1 MDLRTGRRSLRGDGT
16 AVARW
21 TRILL
26 VVLFVQVVWGAFTA
40 GLDAG
45 RIYNTWPLMNGHFM
59 PENVTAF
66 GSWWKDLADHRDGVQ
81 FVHRNLAWLVAAAFV
96 GVAVHFRRDP
106 VLMGLWPLLLG
117 AVLLQ
122 FVLGVFTVLTQV
134 QLVLGVLHQQGALVL
149 LAVLLVALHRTG
161 RAIPS

>member
-1 MDLRTGRRSLRGDGT
+1 MLDGFSAIDL
-16 AVARW
+16 AR
-21 TRILL
+21 
-26 VVLFVQVVWGAFTA
+26 FQFAFTISA
-40 GLDAG
+40 HIVFPAFTIGLAS
-45 RIYNTWPLMNGHFM
+45 F
-59 PENVTAF
+59 
-66 GSWWKDLADHRDGVQ
+66 LA
-81 FVHRNLAWLVAAAFV
+81 
-96 GVAVHFRRDP
+96 
-106 VLMGLWPLLLG
+106 VLNGLWPLILG